1 MINVCSM
8 LFYMKKNNQFP
19 QDAIEVG
26 RIIGPWG
33 IKGAI
38 KVASFSEDA
47 QALFHASIWYILPPE
62 QKFTPKSKV
71 DKPVRDK
78 DLPLRAS
85 SSRVPTLNAQPLP
98 SVLTIKDIRVQADTL
113 KVEASEITDRN
124 MAEALKGARIFISR
138 TDFPVLDEG
147 EFYWTDLIGLKV
159 INQEGILLGQ
169 VTDLMSNGPQSILR
183 VAYEVGNE
191 DGEIIMAERLIPFVD
206 AFVGEV
212 DLQKGTIYVDWQ
224 PDY

>member
-1 MINVCSM
+1 
-8 LFYMKKNNQFP
+8 MKKNNQFP

-38 KVASFSEDA
+38 KVASYSEDA
-47 QALFHASIWYILPPE
+47 QALFHAPIWYLLPPE
-62 QKFTPKSKV
+62 QKFAPKAKV
-71 DKPVRDK
+71 NKPVRNK
-78 DLPLRAS
+78 DLSLRAGS
-85 SSRVPTLNAQPLP
+85 DRVPTLNAQLLP
-98 SVLTIKDIRVQADTL
+98 SILTIKDIRVQADTL

-124 MAEALKGARIFISR
+124 MAEALKGTRIFISR
-138 TDFPVLDEG
+138 TDFPALDEG
-147 EFYWTDLIGLKV
+147 EFYWTDLIGLNV
-159 INQEGILLGQ
+159 INQEGMLLGQ

-191 DGEIIMAERLIPFVD
+191 HGEIAMAERLIPFVD
-206 AFVGEV
+206 AFIDEV
-212 DLQKGTIYVDWQ
+212 DLQKGTVYVDWQ

>member
-1 MINVCSM
+1 
-8 LFYMKKNNQFP
+8 MKKNNQFP

-47 QALFHASIWYILPPE
+47 QALFHAPIWYILPPE
-62 QKFTPKSKV
+62 QKFAPKPKV
-71 DKPVRDK
+71 NKPVRDK

-85 SSRVPTLNAQPLP
+85 PSHVSILNAQPLP

-124 MAEALKGARIFISR
+124 MAEALKGSRIFISR
-138 TDFPVLDEG
+138 TDFPALDEG

-159 INQEGILLGQ
+159 INQEGMLLGQ

-183 VAYEVGNE
+183 IAYEVGNE
-191 DGEIIMAERLIPFVD
+191 HGEIVAAERLIPFVD